1 MMKYYIY
8 GSSLNGKE
16 YKSVKKILIAT
27 HGTLA
32 SGAKSTI
39 ELLVGNMAD
48 ITCIDAYV
56 DGGEDVQESIA
67 KFFDNIKSEEEV
79 FVFTDILGGSVNQK
93 ITAYAANLNVF
104 IIAGFNLPVILT
116 VLMETEAVNKERI
129 KDIIEESRKQMNL
142 VEINVNDG
150 NDENDEDF
158 LEG

>member
-1 MMKYYIY
+1 M
-8 GSSLNGKE
+8 
-16 YKSVKKILIAT
+16 KKILIAT

-48 ITCIDAYV
+48 ITCINAYV
-56 DGGEDVQESIA
+56 EGGEDVPESITR
-67 KFFDNIKSEEEV
+67 FFDSVKPEEVV

-93 ITAYAANLNVF
+93 ITAYASKLNVF

-116 VLMETEAVNKERI
+116 VLMETEKVTKERL
-129 KDIIEESRKQMNL
+129 KEIIEESRSKMNL
-142 VEINVNDG
+142 VEVDINN
-150 NDENDEDF
+150 ENDEDF

>member
-1 MMKYYIY
+1 M
-8 GSSLNGKE
+8 
-16 YKSVKKILIAT
+16 KKILIAT

-48 ITCIDAYV
+48 ITCINAYV
-56 DGGEDVQESIA
+56 EGGEDVPESIA
-67 KFFDNIKSEEEV
+67 KFFDSVKPGEEV

-93 ITAYAANLNVF
+93 ITAYAAKLNVF

-116 VLMETEAVNKERI
+116 VLMETETVTKERLNE
-129 KDIIEESRKQMNL
+129 IIEESRSQMNL
-142 VEINVNDG
+142 VEIDVND
-150 NDENDEDF
+150 ESDEDF